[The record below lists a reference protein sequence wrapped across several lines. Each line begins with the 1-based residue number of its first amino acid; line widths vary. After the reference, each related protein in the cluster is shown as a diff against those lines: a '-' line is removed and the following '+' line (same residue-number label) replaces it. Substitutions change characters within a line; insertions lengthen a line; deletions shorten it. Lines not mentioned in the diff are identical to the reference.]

1 MNDLVGLGYGWGHRP
16 GDGSG
21 LTDCFQLACEVR
33 DRLGLTSY
41 REHFAWVYRDWD
53 EQTFPRSMIV
63 RWVLE
68 HGSPLKRPQRGAVA
82 LLPAGGGTALGTC
95 LGRALLFIGPGQNV
109 VQAPL
114 PDGVA
119 RYFWMDR

>member
-1 MNDLVGLGYGWGHRP
+1 MNDLVGLRYGWGHRP

-21 LTDCFQLACEVR
+21 CTDCFQLACEVR
-33 DRLGLTSY
+33 NRLGLSDY
-41 REHFAWVYRDWD
+41 RDRFAWVYRDWT
-53 EQTFPRSMIV
+53 EESFPRSMIV

-68 HGSPLKRPQRGAVA
+68 HGSRLQKPRRGAIA
-82 LLPAGGGTALGTC
+82 LLPTEAGAALGTY

-119 RYFWMDR
+119 RFFWMDR